1 MEDLCDQTHSASRSS
16 SPRDTL
22 ARLARGHGK
31 VVDSPLEAM
40 DAAIRRA
47 GG

>member
-1 MEDLCDQTHSASRSS
+1 V
-16 SPRDTL
+16 PP
-22 ARLARGHGK
+22 GHGK
-31 VVDSPLEAM
+31 VVDSPLEAL